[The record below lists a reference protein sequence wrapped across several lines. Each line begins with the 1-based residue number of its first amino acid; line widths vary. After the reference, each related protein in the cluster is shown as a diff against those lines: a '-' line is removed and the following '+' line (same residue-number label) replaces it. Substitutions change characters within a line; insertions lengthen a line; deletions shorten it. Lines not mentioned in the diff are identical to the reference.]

1 MYNEIDK
8 IIIDGQVCL
17 GLPIYNNVRNRIH
30 YGNIKKDWKLY
41 RVKLAKYQENYIEYL
56 NQEYIT
62 LLSDKEKI
70 PSEKLWEL
78 EKRIKKDRRH
88 PGVIID
94 VQKSTAIWTITNLLK
109 MQVISRDDL
118 EGFSSDLIDTVNFFL
133 K

>member
-8 IIIDGQVCL
+8 IIIDGKVCL

-41 RVKLAKYQENYIEYL
+41 RVKLAKYQENYIEHL